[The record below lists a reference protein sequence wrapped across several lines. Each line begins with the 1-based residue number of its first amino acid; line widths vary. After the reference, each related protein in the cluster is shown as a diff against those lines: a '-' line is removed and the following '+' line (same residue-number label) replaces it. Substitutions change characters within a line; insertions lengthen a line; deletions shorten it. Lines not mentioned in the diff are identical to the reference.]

1 MICYRVCDLRLAS
14 NVPLPELLRADAD
27 AADCVF
33 ELLPARAASRSPD
46 EWLQQWQLPA
56 GQVWLS
62 LARDEAGFLLRFPDL
77 ADFLVTVDGKEV
89 RCCPAPGIPAQTIRH
104 LLLDQVLPLVL
115 SQRGSLVLHASAV
128 VTAKGAIAFAGAT
141 GRGKSTLATSFSV
154 HHGFPLLADD
164 CLLLHERAGQ
174 IISTPSYPG
183 VRLWGD
189 AVATLFEAELVLA
202 DVAHY
207 SAKKRLTPDM
217 SRLPFHTDPIPLR
230 RMYFLDP
237 SAEKDRGAI
246 VIDRLSPLESF
257 MELVAYAFK
266 LDIADQALLRRE
278 FDSFSRVAALPL
290 SYRLAF
296 PHDFTRLADV
306 RAAIVAHLD
315 AVYPDRL

>member
-1 MICYRVCDLRLAS
+1 MMFYQVCDLRLTS
-14 NVPLPELLRADAD
+14 NVPLPELLRADGNE
-27 AADCVF
+27 ADCEF
-33 ELLPARAASRSPD
+33 ELLPACAASCNPD
-46 EWLQQWQLPA
+46 EWLQEWHLPS

-62 LARDEAGFLLRFPDL
+62 LARYEWGFLLRFPDL
-77 ADFLVTVDGKEV
+77 ADFLVSVDGQEV
-89 RCCPAPGIPAQTIRH
+89 RCYPAPGIPAQTIRH

-128 VTAKGAIAFAGAT
+128 VTSQGAIAFVGAT
-141 GRGKSTLATSFSV
+141 GRGKSTLAASFSV
-154 HHGFPLLADD
+154 HHGFPLMTDD

-174 IISTPSYPG
+174 VISTPSYPG

-207 SAKKRLTPDM
+207 SAKKRLTPDIG
-217 SRLPFHTDPIPLR
+217 RLPFRTDPIPLR

-237 SAEKDRGAI
+237 PAEKDRGTI
-246 VIDRLSPLESF
+246 VIDRLSPRETF

-290 SYRLAF
+290 GYRLAF
-296 PHDFTRLADV
+296 PRDFTRLADV
-306 RAAIVAHLD
+306 RAAIVDHLD
-315 AVYPDRL
+315 AL